1 MKLAKIALV
10 LAAGLLVAST
20 AFAGE
25 GKGEGLYGFQI
36 TNGMADNY
44 QGDAAP
50 YIGGDFQTPEIGFA
64 FQYWRL
70 MTSDYA
76 FTMNAGVGMG
86 SETDEANA
94 SGNPDRKYTSSS
106 WSVRVGGD
114 RAAKIG
120 DRAFIYF
127 GPGVEY
133 WTGKRKFE
141 NFGGGLDGET
151 EPVTRIGL
159 SGRIGG
165 VMMLSQKAGFNCQIG
180 RFVGRASAEV
190 DGAKATWFTSGF
202 QGSGGL
208 VLKF

>member
-1 MKLAKIALV
+1 MKLAKIALA

-20 AFAGE
+20 AFAEG

-44 QGDAAP
+44 QGDATP
-50 YIGGDFQTPEIGFA
+50 YIGGDYQTPEVGFA

-76 FTMNAGVGMG
+76 FTMSVGMGLG
-86 SETDEANA
+86 SETDKPNDGSPE
-94 SGNPDRKYTSSS
+94 GKYSSSS
-106 WSVRVGGD
+106 WSVRIGGD
-114 RAAKIG
+114 RAAKVG

-141 NFGGGLDGET
+141 DYPNVGNLES

-165 VMMLSQKAGFNCQIG
+165 VMMLSQKAGFNCQVG
-180 RFVGRASAEV
+180 RFVGRASAEL
-190 DGAKATWFTSGF
+190 DGAKASWFTSGF
-202 QGSGGL
+202 EGSGGL
-208 VLKF
+208 VFKF